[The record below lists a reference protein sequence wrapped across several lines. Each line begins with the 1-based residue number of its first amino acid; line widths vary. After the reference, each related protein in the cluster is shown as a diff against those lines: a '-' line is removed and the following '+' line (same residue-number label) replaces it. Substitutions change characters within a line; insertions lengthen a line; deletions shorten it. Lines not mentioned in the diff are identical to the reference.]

1 MVYYLCWNHSLDL
14 KLYIIFKDF
23 DGVEATILMDYKD
36 YGDEIRRPLMV
47 MGVTLSGY
55 TTLFGWL

>member
-1 MVYYLCWNHSLDL
+1 MDL